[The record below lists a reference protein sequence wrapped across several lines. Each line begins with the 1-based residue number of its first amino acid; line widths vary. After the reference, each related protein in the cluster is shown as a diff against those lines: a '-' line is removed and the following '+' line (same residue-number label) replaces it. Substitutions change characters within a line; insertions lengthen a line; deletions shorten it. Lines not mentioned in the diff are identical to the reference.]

1 MRPAVNTPQVANP
14 GLAQAGGP
22 HGDLPTRRMHVAPAR
37 VVVHA
42 AVEWDPYSGSG
53 RMDNAL
59 DWSLAPGLMQVRDLQ
74 AASRF

>member
-1 MRPAVNTPQVANP
+1 MRPAGNTPQVSNP
-14 GLAQAGGP
+14 GLAKAGAPSGER
-22 HGDLPTRRMHVAPAR
+22 PTRRMQAR
-37 VVVHA
+37 VRGVVPP

-59 DWSLAPGLMQVRDLQ
+59 DWSLAPGLKQVRDLQ